1 MFHRK
6 RIKLAG
12 VAILVLL
19 LTAAL
24 APAAAA
30 QEPGDAGSGGPPPAD
45 TGGEDTGDTGGTTPL
60 PGNGNGGNGGTT
72 PLPGNGN
79 GNGGNGTDPI
89 LPGNGNGNGGMNG
102 DKNGDMMMMAPV
114 NWPPP
119 NAIVRHAAT
128 PIQISSLEGG
138 LQVYLI
144 GADGVATNGPM
155 LAPLS
160 KLAEMHPSGDPV
172 QLFSGT
178 NPGTGKPVTIQYLP
192 GAKLLHVNTFYA
204 DKPPHDYDKAYI
216 FTVDAD
222 HSVNHERW

>member
-1 MFHRK
+1 
-6 RIKLAG
+6 
-12 VAILVLL
+12 
-19 LTAAL
+19 
-24 APAAAA
+24 
-30 QEPGDAGSGGPPPAD
+30 
-45 TGGEDTGDTGGTTPL
+45 
-60 PGNGNGGNGGTT
+60 
-72 PLPGNGN
+72 
-79 GNGGNGTDPI
+79 
-89 LPGNGNGNGGMNG
+89 MNG
-102 DKNGDMMMMAPV
+102 DMKDDMMMGAPV

-138 LQVYLI
+138 LQVYFI
-144 GADGVATNGPM
+144 GADGATHGPL

-172 QLFSGT
+172 ELFSGT

-192 GAKLLHVNTFYA
+192 DAKLLHVNTFYA
-204 DKPPHDYDKAYI
+204 DKPPHDYNKAYI

>member
-6 RIKLAG
+6 RIKLAI

-30 QEPGDAGSGGPPPAD
+30 QVPGDVGTGGPPPAD
-45 TGGEDTGDTGGTTPL
+45 TGGDDTGDTGGTTPL

-79 GNGGNGTDPI
+79 GNGGNGGTTP
-89 LPGNGNGNGGMNG
+89 LPGNGNGNGGNG
-102 DKNGDMMMMAPV
+102 NGNGDMMMGPPA

-138 LQVYLI
+138 LQVYFI
-144 GADGVATNGPM
+144 GADGVATNGPL
-155 LAPLS
+155 LATLS
-160 KLAEMHPSGDPV
+160 KLAEMHPDGAAV
-172 QLFSGT
+172 ELFSGT

-192 GAKLLHVNTFYA
+192 GAMLLHVNTFYA
-204 DKPPHDYDKAYI
+204 DKPPHDYNKAYI

>member
-6 RIKLAG
+6 RFKLAIA
-12 VAILVLL
+12 VILVLL

-30 QEPGDAGSGGPPPAD
+30 QDVGTGGGPPPAD
-45 TGGEDTGDTGGTTPL
+45 TGGDDGDDGGGTDPVL
-60 PGNGNGGNGGTT
+60 PGNGNGGNGGTD
-72 PLPGNGN
+72 PVLPGN
-79 GNGGNGTDPI
+79 GNGGNGGTDPV
-89 LPGNGNGNGGMNG
+89 LPGNGNGGMNG
-102 DKNGDMMMMAPV
+102 DMKDDMMMGAPV

-138 LQVYLI
+138 LQVYFI
-144 GADGVATNGPM
+144 GADGATHGPL

-172 QLFSGT
+172 ELFSGT

-192 GAKLLHVNTFYA
+192 DAKLLHVNTFYA
-204 DKPPHDYDKAYI
+204 DKPPHDYNKAYI